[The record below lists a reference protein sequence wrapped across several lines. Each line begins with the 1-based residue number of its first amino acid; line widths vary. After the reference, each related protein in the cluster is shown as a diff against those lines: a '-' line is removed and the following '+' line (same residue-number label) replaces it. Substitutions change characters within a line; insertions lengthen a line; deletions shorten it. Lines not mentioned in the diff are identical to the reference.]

1 MAKDK
6 KKNILTGFNINSSN
20 QSSSSF
26 GQSGSNQS
34 SSSAAW
40 NTSYVDNATTK
51 ALKKAEKSY
60 KSPYALY
67 LSTALDDI
75 QTQQPFQYD
84 MNKDALYKQYAEQ
97 YKNLGQQAMEDTMA
111 NASTLSGG
119 YGNSYAATAGQQSYQ
134 AYLNQLN
141 DKVPELYAQARQAYD
156 SKKNEAYNQAQL
168 YANLDSEAYNR
179 YAQNREYYANKYNNE
194 WNRNAVQHQV
204 QNSSSNSWERQ
215 QQNQTSNQTSS
226 NYIPASYM
234 AYQSALSAAK
244 AGSKS
249 GSGKTTT
256 SSNGKLPQMKP
267 EDYQY
272 YQNAVNWL
280 GNNGYG
286 QYRDGLM
293 TFQEYMN
300 YQKANNKNYKYTD
313 QEYPKYVQEVLEGIR
328 SGQTVK
334 KKSKKK

>member
-1 MAKDK
+1 MKDK
-6 KKNILTGFNINSSN
+6 KKNNILTGFNVNTAN
-20 QSSSSF
+20 QNSSSF
-26 GQSGSNQS
+26 GQSGSTQTSN
-34 SSSAAW
+34 SAAW
-40 NTSYVDNATTK
+40 NTSHVDNATVK
-51 ALKKAEKSY
+51 ALKKAEKKY
-60 KSPYALY
+60 NSPYATYLENTLY
-67 LSTALDDI
+67 DI
-75 QTQQPFQYD
+75 QNQKPFEYD
-84 MNKDALYKQYAEQ
+84 VNNDALYKQYAEQ

-111 NASTLSGG
+111 NASALSGG

-134 AYLNQLN
+134 AYLQQLN

-204 QNSSSNSWERQ
+204 QNSAQNSWEKQ
-215 QQNQTSNQTSS
+215 QSNQSSSQTSS
-226 NYIPASYM
+226 NYIPASYL

-244 AGSKS
+244 AGAKGGS

-256 SSNGKLPQMKP
+256 SSKLPQMKP

-280 GNNGYG
+280 GNNGLG